1 MGRKRKSKATVAREQ
16 KERMR
21 SRRQSSVASIELA
34 PLGEEELLARR
45 LASPCEKNPSN
56 AQRLEP
62 PLGSLSIQSMDMPLS
77 SDSPPWVCTPPRV
90 PSPKLGVAG
99 QTKLVVE
106 TSLDVTSIIETKQ
119 KVQEYNTETILRINS
134 TEPNTRIYNT
144 ESNTTIYNT
153 ESILEI
159 NTEECNTESK
169 QEINN
174 ELMQEMQTE
183 PIPDVKT
190 KPKSVYRTQEIKDI
204 NISTLQTDQSDCEIE
219 SKMRLTLEFDE
230 PPKTKKAKLESVCSS
245 GFKMLPP
252 DVHLNIASGS
262 EQSNNIKSV
271 KVNGSSKNKI
281 NFIGGKVVIRNNKHS
296 SDSSHYSKIRSRKLI
311 QGKTENEETDLNL
324 VDQEETRN
332 EVRNLEKRYSVNQPF
347 MMQGSFH
354 QGDDRFRNNSGKQ
367 CVANSLTAIAYS
379 KLSLIDNWNTSFL
392 DKILIE
398 GNILYTWIHGDHEE
412 LLVTELPKMVEI
424 RDMIVKCNRK
434 ESIFA
439 LIDNTGKIEFN
450 VLSLD
455 HALQEALIDSDGCFV
470 CVKGFTSAII
480 RQNEKMYLFDSHA
493 RNCFGLQDSCGKSV
507 VIQINDVNSLY
518 QHFYNFVQG
527 DVNAEF
533 EVTGINIEIQD
544 EDSAT
549 NNLDRFIGNINKR
562 EVLEDENNSDVE
574 FIGVPTQTCYLFNPI
589 DYYTK
594 RKLCNIL
601 DIKSKFVLKNPLMPT
616 HSIGTPLKSK
626 QIIADGNCLFRA
638 ISYAVSN
645 RQENFKQIRNELVR
659 HILCHSHQFN
669 SFLDS
674 ETVNEYMKRTNM
686 IEDNVW
692 GTELEIIAAA
702 DLLKTDIFT
711 YLEGK
716 WIKYSSKQ
724 ICSKNNVNDQAIYLN
739 NVGNHYEVVLSV
751 LPGGIEAVTLN
762 RKGSVKKR
770 NQSGAEKDQMNLHY
784 ELSHEG
790 TMKRKYEQHELNF
803 PKKCLKEDENSFCLI
818 KKKTCLEWPS
828 KDLAVCKPRAPNQGL
843 TKTEKEKFKYQLDG
857 QFRFNKIEKQN
868 RKYEQDRSYRESKKR
883 KSIQKYAND
892 IEHNSYV
899 RKSSIQKYADDD
911 DFKSKV
917 KQASIQ
923 KYADDDD
930 FKREVKQASIQKYA
944 DDDDFKREV
953 KQASIQK
960 YADDDDFKRE
970 VKRASIQKYA
980 DDDDFKREV
989 KRASI
994 QKYADDDDFKRE
1006 VKRASIQ
1013 KYADDDDFKRE
1024 VKRASIQK
1032 YADDDDFK
1040 REVKRASIQK
1050 YADDDDFKREVK
1062 RASIQKYADDDD
1074 FKREVKRA
1082 SIQKYADDDDFKRE
1096 VKRASI
1102 QKYADD
1108 DDFKSKVKDQILT
1121 RRKKA
1126 KEDSNDVTKVIENF
1140 RKNVSKG
1147 PEFVCSCCFRL
1158 LFENQVVQCKR
1169 ELYKPGCGKDIA
1181 DICISEKYLHRCS
1194 EECKDECLYQGASR
1208 ATLWICYTCHRKILK
1223 GKIPAESFANNLAL
1237 EDIPLELNRLN
1248 QLEQHLISLN
1258 IPFMKIVALPK
1269 GGQKAVHGPC
1279 VCVPSDISKITT
1291 TLPRSEDDNCLVK
1304 VKLKRKLQYKGYE
1317 EYQFV
1322 DTKHLEEALSFLKEK
1337 NDWYSNV
1344 EINGEWLNPIPSS
1357 EDICVAE
1364 KKDNKSYTRPDRVK
1378 EDNVEDKSDKK
1389 EQEDA
1394 VDSYLDDSLQGVQ
1407 LDTCLQ
1413 PADIAQEALDLLF
1426 DQEFNLSPA
1435 EGNNPVSLLKENGI
1449 EAKTF
1454 PVHYPTGKNTWNED
1468 REEKLS
1474 LLRYFNLRLM
1484 SVENRFARDTSYIF
1498 FSQYMSELDRVM
1510 SNVQISL
1517 RKGSVFSE
1525 GQKVTSKMLCNKE
1538 SLNGLFRKDE
1548 AIKFMKPVRG
1558 TPPYWQ
1564 SIQKDIFCMIRQLG
1578 IPSFFASFSSADF
1591 RWKEIVETIL
1601 KQQGDIRNVD
1611 DLSWDEKCKV
1621 LCSNPATVAR
1631 MFDHRFHKFLKDV
1644 IMSDAEPIGHVIDY
1658 FYRVEFQQRGSP
1670 HTHCVFWIED
1680 APKFGVD
1687 DDDTVTKFID
1697 KYISCKLPLESDDP
1711 ELTDIVKTVQQH
1723 SKNHSKSCRKKGTE
1737 CRFNFPRPPSEKT
1750 FISRPIEDEEDEEH
1764 DEDADDSKKSDS
1776 ESSKPSEKTFIPC
1789 PMNHDDDH
1797 HHDKNTD
1804 GDINKKSESK
1814 GSILKAKQILA
1825 CLWVVIKEC
1834 EDKTLTTSELFL
1846 KAGLSQEDFQECFR
1860 WITNRNTVVLKRN
1873 KDELFIN
1880 QYNPHLLKS
1889 WNANMDIQYILDA
1902 YSCVVY
1908 IISYISKSE
1917 RELGLLLQQT
1927 KTEAADGNLDAQ
1939 RTMKKVGTAYFHFRE
1954 LSTQEAVFRVIGLR
1968 LKECSRKV
1976 QFIPLGE
1983 NPCRMSIPLK
1993 ELQQKSKTLKMKKSI
2008 DDASDDDDD
2017 GDSDDIWLKSI
2028 TDRYKNRPDLERF
2041 DQMCLATFCS
2051 EFSVLAETQIP
2062 NKINEDTTFKLKN
2075 DMGYIRKRT
2084 RTSDAVIK
2092 YARFSVESA
2101 PEQYYQSILQ
2111 LFLPYRL
2118 NEQLK
2123 PPQFLSYAD
2132 FYNSGFIKYS
2142 QMEDLSS
2149 VQNIVNFNMSKFVK
2163 KDKELEIA
2171 EKQLEERGYQEDAWA
2186 QLCPETEK
2194 ERHECN
2200 EVGENTTTQEVD
2212 SPELGIPDLNQI
2224 DKSTDKNE
2232 MVQKTSFSRSE
2243 VIPLLRTLNEKQKRI
2258 FFKIREWCN
2267 LKVNGK
2273 NPPPFHVFVTG
2284 GAGTG
2289 KSHLIKCLY
2298 YEATRILAHCSPNPD
2313 DLTVLLTAPTGTA
2326 AFNIN
2331 GLTIH
2336 SSLSIFKGL
2345 SVEKAMLGED
2355 KLNSLRSKLENLQIL
2370 IIDEVSMVNK
2380 RLLFFIHERLRQIKK
2395 RPEKY
2400 PYGGVS
2406 VIAVG
2411 DFYQLPPVKSKR
2423 SDKLYVNDPSNPLNY
2438 LWNDLFSVVELDEV
2452 MRQRED
2458 SLFAQLL
2465 NRLRVKQNNYP
2476 LKCSDQEMLKECID
2490 SGPDEALHIYATN
2503 NEINMYNNEM
2513 IMKLS
2518 SEPKLIEAQDFEKD
2532 KTTGKLTKRRQN
2544 FAKTN
2549 ICLPTSILLAEGA
2562 RVMMIKNEAVS
2573 DGLVNGVM
2581 GTVLSISEFS
2591 KGALPKNIYIHFDN
2605 DRVGKN
2611 AKVQKIING
2620 KRCVGLE
2627 PSTEIIPF
2635 SNGTRKQ
2642 YPLQLAWACT
2652 VHKVQGLTVQQAVV
2666 CLNKC
2671 FAYGQAYVAL
2681 SRVTSKNGLTILP
2694 IDDKTLNKKIYSD
2707 PDIKEGIKSMD
2718 NFLSQND
2725 TIVSNHKA
2733 GLSIVYHNIQGLKA
2747 HQNDLKANSDFQN
2760 ANYICLTETWLESCS
2775 DDVHLP
2781 NYKLHHLPRSAA
2793 FASNNPLYASLQEMS
2808 HGGVGV
2814 YVKLDS
2820 EYEELDI
2827 SQKNLECI
2835 IFKVPKMNVLI
2846 ATIYRTQKYQIEL
2859 FLRNVRALLS
2869 ELTQLSSSIIVLGD
2883 FNQDIMK
2890 GGRSIQDFMASFGF
2904 EQLVQEATTEG
2915 GTLIDH
2921 VYIKS
2926 CEKVQVSVIP
2936 TYYSYHDAI
2945 SVILEINPTT

>member
-1 MGRKRKSKATVAREQ
+1 
-16 KERMR
+16 
-21 SRRQSSVASIELA
+21 
-34 PLGEEELLARR
+34 
-45 LASPCEKNPSN
+45 
-56 AQRLEP
+56 
-62 PLGSLSIQSMDMPLS
+62 
-77 SDSPPWVCTPPRV
+77 
-90 PSPKLGVAG
+90 
-99 QTKLVVE
+99 
-106 TSLDVTSIIETKQ
+106 
-119 KVQEYNTETILRINS
+119 
-134 TEPNTRIYNT
+134 
-144 ESNTTIYNT
+144 
-153 ESILEI
+153 
-159 NTEECNTESK
+159 
-169 QEINN
+169 
-174 ELMQEMQTE
+174 MQ
-183 PIPDVKT
+183 
-190 KPKSVYRTQEIKDI
+190 
-204 NISTLQTDQSDCEIE
+204 
-219 SKMRLTLEFDE
+219 
-230 PPKTKKAKLESVCSS
+230 AK
-245 GFKMLPP
+245 
-252 DVHLNIASGS
+252 
-262 EQSNNIKSV
+262 
-271 KVNGSSKNKI
+271 
-281 NFIGGKVVIRNNKHS
+281 
-296 SDSSHYSKIRSRKLI
+296 
-311 QGKTENEETDLNL
+311 
-324 VDQEETRN
+324 
-332 EVRNLEKRYSVNQPF
+332 
-347 MMQGSFH
+347 
-354 QGDDRFRNNSGKQ
+354 
-367 CVANSLTAIAYS
+367 
-379 KLSLIDNWNTSFL
+379 
-392 DKILIE
+392 
-398 GNILYTWIHGDHEE
+398 
-412 LLVTELPKMVEI
+412 
-424 RDMIVKCNRK
+424 
-434 ESIFA
+434 
-439 LIDNTGKIEFN
+439 
-450 VLSLD
+450 
-455 HALQEALIDSDGCFV
+455 
-470 CVKGFTSAII
+470 
-480 RQNEKMYLFDSHA
+480 
-493 RNCFGLQDSCGKSV
+493 
-507 VIQINDVNSLY
+507 
-518 QHFYNFVQG
+518 
-527 DVNAEF
+527 
-533 EVTGINIEIQD
+533 
-544 EDSAT
+544 
-549 NNLDRFIGNINKR
+549 
-562 EVLEDENNSDVE
+562 
-574 FIGVPTQTCYLFNPI
+574 
-589 DYYTK
+589 
-594 RKLCNIL
+594 
-601 DIKSKFVLKNPLMPT
+601 
-616 HSIGTPLKSK
+616 
-626 QIIADGNCLFRA
+626 
-638 ISYAVSN
+638 
-645 RQENFKQIRNELVR
+645 
-659 HILCHSHQFN
+659 
-669 SFLDS
+669 
-674 ETVNEYMKRTNM
+674 
-686 IEDNVW
+686 
-692 GTELEIIAAA
+692 
-702 DLLKTDIFT
+702 
-711 YLEGK
+711 
-716 WIKYSSKQ
+716 
-724 ICSKNNVNDQAIYLN
+724 
-739 NVGNHYEVVLSV
+739 
-751 LPGGIEAVTLN
+751 
-762 RKGSVKKR
+762 
-770 NQSGAEKDQMNLHY
+770 
-784 ELSHEG
+784 
-790 TMKRKYEQHELNF
+790 
-803 PKKCLKEDENSFCLI
+803 
-818 KKKTCLEWPS
+818 
-828 KDLAVCKPRAPNQGL
+828 
-843 TKTEKEKFKYQLDG
+843 
-857 QFRFNKIEKQN
+857 
-868 RKYEQDRSYRESKKR
+868 
-883 KSIQKYAND
+883 
-892 IEHNSYV
+892 
-899 RKSSIQKYADDD
+899 KYADDD
-911 DFKSKV
+911 DFKSKL
-917 KQASIQ
+917 
-923 KYADDDD
+923 
-930 FKREVKQASIQKYA
+930 
-944 DDDDFKREV
+944 
-953 KQASIQK
+953 
-960 YADDDDFKRE
+960 
-970 VKRASIQKYA
+970 
-980 DDDDFKREV
+980 
-989 KRASI
+989 
-994 QKYADDDDFKRE
+994 
-1006 VKRASIQ
+1006 
-1013 KYADDDDFKRE
+1013 
-1024 VKRASIQK
+1024 
-1032 YADDDDFK
+1032 
-1040 REVKRASIQK
+1040 
-1050 YADDDDFKREVK
+1050 
-1062 RASIQKYADDDD
+1062 
-1074 FKREVKRA
+1074 
-1082 SIQKYADDDDFKRE
+1082 
-1096 VKRASI
+1096 
-1102 QKYADD
+1102 
-1108 DDFKSKVKDQILT
+1108 KDQLLT
-1121 RRKKA
+1121 RRQNA
-1126 KEDSNDVTKVIENF
+1126 KEESKDIIKVIENF
-1140 RKNVSKG
+1140 RESVSKG
-1147 PEFVCSCCFRL
+1147 PEFVCACCFRL
-1158 LFENQVVQCKR
+1158 CFENQVVQCKR
-1169 ELYKPGCGKDIA
+1169 ELYKPGSAKAIA
-1181 DICISEKYLHRCS
+1181 DTCISEKYLHICTD
-1194 EECKDECLYQGASR
+1194 ECRDECLFKQTNR
-1208 ATLWICYTCHRKILK
+1208 VTLWICYTCHRKILK

-1279 VCVPSDISKITT
+1279 VCVPSDISKVTT

-1344 EINGEWLNPIPSS
+1344 EINGEWLNPIPTS
-1357 EDICVAE
+1357 EIKCGAE
-1364 KKDNKSYTRPDRVK
+1364 KKDNESNTRTDRVIK
-1378 EDNVEDKSDKK
+1378 DNLEDKTDKK
-1389 EQEDA
+1389 EQENA
-1394 VDSYLDDSLQGVQ
+1394 VDSYLDESLQGVQ
-1407 LDTCLQ
+1407 FDTCLQ

-1435 EGNNPVSLLKENGI
+1435 EGNNPVSLLKEKGI

-1498 FSQYMSELDRVM
+1498 FCQYMSELDRVM

-1517 RKGSVFSE
+1517 RKGSVFSD

-1564 SIQKDIFCMIRQLG
+1564 SIQKDIFCMIR
-1578 IPSFFASFSSADF
+1578 
-1591 RWKEIVETIL
+1591 
-1601 KQQGDIRNVD
+1601 
-1611 DLSWDEKCKV
+1611 
-1621 LCSNPATVAR
+1621 
-1631 MFDHRFHKFLKDV
+1631 H
-1644 IMSDAEPIGHVIDY
+1644 
-1658 FYRVEFQQRGSP
+1658 
-1670 HTHCVFWIED
+1670 
-1680 APKFGVD
+1680 
-1687 DDDTVTKFID
+1687 
-1697 KYISCKLPLESDDP
+1697 DDP

-1750 FISRPIEDEEDEEH
+1750 FISRPIEDNEEDKEH
-1764 DEDADDSKKSDS
+1764 DKDADDGKKSES
-1776 ESSKPSEKTFIPC
+1776 ESSKPCEKTLIPC
-1789 PMNHDDDH
+1789 PMKHDDDH
-1797 HHDKNTD
+1797 HHDKQTD
-1804 GDINKKSESK
+1804 GDINEKSKSK
-1814 GSILKAKQILA
+1814 GSILKAKQMLA
-1825 CLWVVIKEC
+1825 CLWDVIKEC
-1834 EDKTLTTSELFL
+1834 EDKNLTTGELFL
-1846 KAGLSQEDFQECFR
+1846 KAGMSQEDFQECFR
-1860 WITNRNTVVLKRN
+1860 WITYRNTVVLKRN

-1927 KTEAADGNLDAQ
+1927 KIEAADGNLDAQ
-1939 RTMKKVGTAYFHFRE
+1939 QTMKKVGTAYFHFRE

-1976 QFIPLGE
+1976 QFIPVGE
-1983 NPCRMSIPLK
+1983 NPCRISRPLK

-2008 DDASDDDDD
+2008 DESSDDD

-2028 TDRYKNRPDLERF
+2028 TDRYTNRPDLERF

-2062 NKINEDTTFKLKN
+2062 KKINEDTTFKLKN

-2092 YARFSVESA
+2092 YARFSVETA

-2123 PPQFLSYAD
+2123 PPQFLSYED

-2142 QMEDLSS
+2142 QMEDLCS
-2149 VQNIVNFNMSKFVK
+2149 VQNKVNFNMSKFVK

-2212 SPELGIPDLNQI
+2212 SPELGIPDLNQ
-2224 DKSTDKNE
+2224 TDKPTDENV
-2232 MVQKTSFSRSE
+2232 MVQKTCFSRSE

-2267 LKVNGK
+2267 FKVNGK

-2380 RLLFFIHERLRQIKK
+2380 RLLFFIHQRLRQIKK

-2476 LKCSDQEMLKECID
+2476 LKSSDQEMLKECIN

-2591 KGALPKNIYIHFDN
+2591 KGALPNNIYIHFDN

-2611 AKVQKIING
+2611 AKLQKIING

-2627 PSTEIIPF
+2627 PSTENIPF

-2652 VHKVQGLTVQQAVV
+2652 VHKVQGLTVPQAVV

-2707 PDIKEGIKSMD
+2707 PDIMEGMKSMD

-2814 YVKLDS
+2814 YVKSDS
-2820 EYEELDI
+2820 EYEEFDI

-2859 FLRNVRALLS
+2859 FLRNVCALLS

-2883 FNQDIMK
+2883 FNQDIIK

-2926 CEKVQVSVIP
+2926 CVKVQVSVIP

-2945 SVILEINPTT
+2945 SVILEINPTS

>member
-1 MGRKRKSKATVAREQ
+1 M
-16 KERMR
+16 
-21 SRRQSSVASIELA
+21 L
-34 PLGEEELLARR
+34 
-45 LASPCEKNPSN
+45 
-56 AQRLEP
+56 
-62 PLGSLSIQSMDMPLS
+62 
-77 SDSPPWVCTPPRV
+77 
-90 PSPKLGVAG
+90 
-99 QTKLVVE
+99 
-106 TSLDVTSIIETKQ
+106 
-119 KVQEYNTETILRINS
+119 Y
-134 TEPNTRIYNT
+134 PN
-144 ESNTTIYNT
+144 
-153 ESILEI
+153 
-159 NTEECNTESK
+159 
-169 QEINN
+169 
-174 ELMQEMQTE
+174 
-183 PIPDVKT
+183 
-190 KPKSVYRTQEIKDI
+190 
-204 NISTLQTDQSDCEIE
+204 
-219 SKMRLTLEFDE
+219 
-230 PPKTKKAKLESVCSS
+230 
-245 GFKMLPP
+245 
-252 DVHLNIASGS
+252 VHLNIASGS
-262 EQSNNIKSV
+262 EQSNTIKSV

-281 NFIGGKVVIRNNKHS
+281 NFTGGKVDIRNNKHS
-296 SDSSHYSKIRSRKLI
+296 SDSSHYRKIRSRKADS
-311 QGKTENEETDLNL
+311 GKTENEETDLNL

-332 EVRNLEKRYSVNQPF
+332 EVRNLENTCSVNQPF

-379 KLSLIDNWNTSFL
+379 KLSLIDNWNMTFL
-392 DKILIE
+392 DEILIE
-398 GNILYTWIHGDHEE
+398 GNILYTWIHGDNEE

-434 ESIFA
+434 ESILA
-439 LIDNTGKIEFN
+439 LIDNNGKIEFN

-470 CVKGFTSAII
+470 CVRGFTSAII
-480 RQNEKMYLFDSHA
+480 RQNGKMYLFDSHA

-549 NNLDRFIGNINKR
+549 NNLDKFIGNINNR

-594 RKLCNIL
+594 KKLCNIL
-601 DIKSKFVLKNPLMPT
+601 DIKSKFVLKTPLMPT

-626 QIIADGNCLFRA
+626 QITADGNCLFRA

-659 HILCHSHQFN
+659 HILRHSHQFN

-751 LPGGIEAVTLN
+751 LPGGKEAVTLN
-762 RKGSVKKR
+762 SKESAKKR

-803 PKKCLKEDENSFCLI
+803 PKKCLKEDENSFGLI
-818 KKKTCLEWPS
+818 KKKTCLEWPV
-828 KDLAVCKPRAPNQGL
+828 KNLAVCKPLAPNQGF
-843 TKTEKEKFKYQLDG
+843 TKNEKDKLKYQLDG
-857 QFRFNKIEKQN
+857 QLRFNKIEKQN
-868 RKYEQDRSYRESKKR
+868 RSMNKTDHTGNQR
-883 KSIQKYAND
+883 KEKKYAD
-892 IEHNSYV
+892 DDDFKRIV
-899 RKSSIQKYADDD
+899 KQASIQKYADDD
-911 DFKSKV
+911 DFKRKV

-930 FKREVKQASIQKYA
+930 FKRK
-944 DDDDFKREV
+944 
-953 KQASIQK
+953 
-960 YADDDDFKRE
+960 

-980 DDDDFKREV
+980 DDDDFKT
-989 KRASI
+989 
-994 QKYADDDDFKRE
+994 
-1006 VKRASIQ
+1006 
-1013 KYADDDDFKRE
+1013 
-1024 VKRASIQK
+1024 
-1032 YADDDDFK
+1032 
-1040 REVKRASIQK
+1040 
-1050 YADDDDFKREVK
+1050 
-1062 RASIQKYADDDD
+1062 
-1074 FKREVKRA
+1074 
-1082 SIQKYADDDDFKRE
+1082 E

-1121 RRKKA
+1121 RRKNA
-1126 KEDSNDVTKVIENF
+1126 KEESNDVTKVIENF

-1279 VCVPSDISKITT
+1279 VCVPSDISKVTT

-1357 EDICVAE
+1357 ENICVAE
-1364 KKDNKSYTRPDRVK
+1364 KKDNKSYTRTDR
-1378 EDNVEDKSDKK
+1378 
-1389 EQEDA
+1389 
-1394 VDSYLDDSLQGVQ
+1394 
-1407 LDTCLQ
+1407 
-1413 PADIAQEALDLLF
+1413 
-1426 DQEFNLSPA
+1426 
-1435 EGNNPVSLLKENGI
+1435 
-1449 EAKTF
+1449 
-1454 PVHYPTGKNTWNED
+1454 
-1468 REEKLS
+1468 
-1474 LLRYFNLRLM
+1474 
-1484 SVENRFARDTSYIF
+1484 
-1498 FSQYMSELDRVM
+1498 
-1510 SNVQISL
+1510 
-1517 RKGSVFSE
+1517 
-1525 GQKVTSKMLCNKE
+1525 
-1538 SLNGLFRKDE
+1538 
-1548 AIKFMKPVRG
+1548 
-1558 TPPYWQ
+1558 
-1564 SIQKDIFCMIRQLG
+1564 
-1578 IPSFFASFSSADF
+1578 
-1591 RWKEIVETIL
+1591 
-1601 KQQGDIRNVD
+1601 
-1611 DLSWDEKCKV
+1611 
-1621 LCSNPATVAR
+1621 
-1631 MFDHRFHKFLKDV
+1631 
-1644 IMSDAEPIGHVIDY
+1644 
-1658 FYRVEFQQRGSP
+1658 
-1670 HTHCVFWIED
+1670 
-1680 APKFGVD
+1680 
-1687 DDDTVTKFID
+1687 FID

-1750 FISRPIEDEEDEEH
+1750 FISRPIEDEEDKEH

-1789 PMNHDDDH
+1789 PMKHDDH
-1797 HHDKNTD
+1797 HHHDKHTD
-1804 GDINKKSESK
+1804 GDINEKSESK
-1814 GSILKAKQILA
+1814 GSILKAKQMLA
-1825 CLWVVIKEC
+1825 CLWDVIKEC
-1834 EDKTLTTSELFL
+1834 EDKNLTTSELFL

-2008 DDASDDDDD
+2008 DDGSDDDD

-2028 TDRYKNRPDLERF
+2028 TD
-2041 DQMCLATFCS
+2041 
-2051 EFSVLAETQIP
+2051 
-2062 NKINEDTTFKLKN
+2062 
-2075 DMGYIRKRT
+2075 
-2084 RTSDAVIK
+2084 
-2092 YARFSVESA
+2092 
-2101 PEQYYQSILQ
+2101 
-2111 LFLPYRL
+2111 
-2118 NEQLK
+2118 
-2123 PPQFLSYAD
+2123 
-2132 FYNSGFIKYS
+2132 
-2142 QMEDLSS
+2142 
-2149 VQNIVNFNMSKFVK
+2149 
-2163 KDKELEIA
+2163 
-2171 EKQLEERGYQEDAWA
+2171 
-2186 QLCPETEK
+2186 
-2194 ERHECN
+2194 
-2200 EVGENTTTQEVD
+2200 
-2212 SPELGIPDLNQI
+2212 
-2224 DKSTDKNE
+2224 
-2232 MVQKTSFSRSE
+2232 
-2243 VIPLLRTLNEKQKRI
+2243 
-2258 FFKIREWCN
+2258 
-2267 LKVNGK
+2267 
-2273 NPPPFHVFVTG
+2273 
-2284 GAGTG
+2284 
-2289 KSHLIKCLY
+2289 
-2298 YEATRILAHCSPNPD
+2298 
-2313 DLTVLLTAPTGTA
+2313 
-2326 AFNIN
+2326 
-2331 GLTIH
+2331 
-2336 SSLSIFKGL
+2336 
-2345 SVEKAMLGED
+2345 
-2355 KLNSLRSKLENLQIL
+2355 
-2370 IIDEVSMVNK
+2370 
-2380 RLLFFIHERLRQIKK
+2380 
-2395 RPEKY
+2395 
-2400 PYGGVS
+2400 
-2406 VIAVG
+2406 
-2411 DFYQLPPVKSKR
+2411 
-2423 SDKLYVNDPSNPLNY
+2423 
-2438 LWNDLFSVVELDEV
+2438 
-2452 MRQRED
+2452 
-2458 SLFAQLL
+2458 
-2465 NRLRVKQNNYP
+2465 
-2476 LKCSDQEMLKECID
+2476 
-2490 SGPDEALHIYATN
+2490 
-2503 NEINMYNNEM
+2503 
-2513 IMKLS
+2513 
-2518 SEPKLIEAQDFEKD
+2518 
-2532 KTTGKLTKRRQN
+2532 
-2544 FAKTN
+2544 
-2549 ICLPTSILLAEGA
+2549 
-2562 RVMMIKNEAVS
+2562 
-2573 DGLVNGVM
+2573 
-2581 GTVLSISEFS
+2581 
-2591 KGALPKNIYIHFDN
+2591 
-2605 DRVGKN
+2605 
-2611 AKVQKIING
+2611 
-2620 KRCVGLE
+2620 
-2627 PSTEIIPF
+2627 
-2635 SNGTRKQ
+2635 
-2642 YPLQLAWACT
+2642 
-2652 VHKVQGLTVQQAVV
+2652 
-2666 CLNKC
+2666 
-2671 FAYGQAYVAL
+2671 
-2681 SRVTSKNGLTILP
+2681 
-2694 IDDKTLNKKIYSD
+2694 
-2707 PDIKEGIKSMD
+2707 
-2718 NFLSQND
+2718 
-2725 TIVSNHKA
+2725 
-2733 GLSIVYHNIQGLKA
+2733 
-2747 HQNDLKANSDFQN
+2747 
-2760 ANYICLTETWLESCS
+2760 S

-2814 YVKLDS
+2814 YVKSDS
-2820 EYEELDI
+2820 EYEEFDT

-2859 FLRNVRALLS
+2859 FLRNVGALLS

-2926 CEKVQVSVIP
+2926 CVKVQVSVIP

-2945 SVILEINPTT
+2945 SVILEINPTS

>member
-1 MGRKRKSKATVAREQ
+1 
-16 KERMR
+16 
-21 SRRQSSVASIELA
+21 
-34 PLGEEELLARR
+34 
-45 LASPCEKNPSN
+45 
-56 AQRLEP
+56 
-62 PLGSLSIQSMDMPLS
+62 
-77 SDSPPWVCTPPRV
+77 
-90 PSPKLGVAG
+90 
-99 QTKLVVE
+99 
-106 TSLDVTSIIETKQ
+106 
-119 KVQEYNTETILRINS
+119 
-134 TEPNTRIYNT
+134 
-144 ESNTTIYNT
+144 
-153 ESILEI
+153 
-159 NTEECNTESK
+159 
-169 QEINN
+169 
-174 ELMQEMQTE
+174 
-183 PIPDVKT
+183 
-190 KPKSVYRTQEIKDI
+190 
-204 NISTLQTDQSDCEIE
+204 
-219 SKMRLTLEFDE
+219 
-230 PPKTKKAKLESVCSS
+230 
-245 GFKMLPP
+245 
-252 DVHLNIASGS
+252 
-262 EQSNNIKSV
+262 
-271 KVNGSSKNKI
+271 
-281 NFIGGKVVIRNNKHS
+281 
-296 SDSSHYSKIRSRKLI
+296 
-311 QGKTENEETDLNL
+311 
-324 VDQEETRN
+324 
-332 EVRNLEKRYSVNQPF
+332 

-379 KLSLIDNWNTSFL
+379 KLSLIDNWNMTFL
-392 DKILIE
+392 DEILIE
-398 GNILYTWIHGDHEE
+398 GNILYTWIHGDNEE

-434 ESIFA
+434 ESILA
-439 LIDNTGKIEFN
+439 LIDNNGKIEFN

-470 CVKGFTSAII
+470 CVRGFTSAII
-480 RQNEKMYLFDSHA
+480 RQNGKMYLFDSHA

-544 EDSAT
+544 EDSVT
-549 NNLDRFIGNINKR
+549 NNVDKFIGNINNR

-601 DIKSKFVLKNPLMPT
+601 DIKSKFVLINPVMPI
-616 HSIGTPLKSK
+616 HNIGKPLKSK
-626 QIIADGNCLFRA
+626 QITADGNCLFRA

-645 RQENFKQIRNELVR
+645 RQENFKQIRKELVR
-659 HILCHSHQFN
+659 HILCHSDKFN

-674 ETVNEYMKRTNM
+674 ETVNEYMKRTYM

-751 LPGGIEAVTLN
+751 LPGGKEAVTLN
-762 RKGSVKKR
+762 SKESAKKR
-770 NQSGAEKDQMNLHY
+770 NQSGAEKDKMNLHY

-803 PKKCLKEDENSFCLI
+803 PKKCLKEDENSFGLI
-818 KKKTCLEWPS
+818 KKKTCLEWPG

-843 TKTEKEKFKYQLDG
+843 TKNEKEKLKYQLDG

-930 FKREVKQASIQKYA
+930 FKREVKRASIQKYADDDDFKSKVKQASIQKYA
-944 DDDDFKREV
+944 DDDDFKSKVKQASIQKYADDDDFRREV

-980 DDDDFKREV
+980 DDDDFR
-989 KRASI
+989 
-994 QKYADDDDFKRE
+994 
-1006 VKRASIQ
+1006 
-1013 KYADDDDFKRE
+1013 
-1024 VKRASIQK
+1024 
-1032 YADDDDFK
+1032 
-1040 REVKRASIQK
+1040 
-1050 YADDDDFKREVK
+1050 
-1062 RASIQKYADDDD
+1062 
-1074 FKREVKRA
+1074 
-1082 SIQKYADDDDFKRE
+1082 
-1096 VKRASI
+1096 
-1102 QKYADD
+1102 
-1108 DDFKSKVKDQILT
+1108 SKVKDQILT
-1121 RRKKA
+1121 RRKNA
-1126 KEDSNDVTKVIENF
+1126 KEDSSDVTKVIENF

-1158 LFENQVVQCKR
+1158 LFQNQVVQCKR

-1279 VCVPSDISKITT
+1279 VCVPSDISKVTT

-1357 EDICVAE
+1357 ENICVAE
-1364 KKDNKSYTRPDRVK
+1364 KKDNKSYTRTDRVK
-1378 EDNVEDKSDKK
+1378 EDNLEDKSDKK
-1389 EQEDA
+1389 EEDA

-1517 RKGSVFSE
+1517 RKGSVFSD

-1578 IPSFFASFSSADF
+1578 IPTFFASFSSADF

-1621 LCSNPATVAR
+1621 LCSNPATAAR

-1670 HTHCVFWIED
+1670 HTHCVFWVED
-1680 APKFGVD
+1680 APKFRVD

-1750 FISRPIEDEEDEEH
+1750 FISRPIEDDEEDKEH
-1764 DEDADDSKKSDS
+1764 DKDADDGKKSES
-1776 ESSKPSEKTFIPC
+1776 ESSKPCEKTFIPC
-1789 PMNHDDDH
+1789 PMKHDDDDH
-1797 HHDKNTD
+1797 HDKHTD
-1804 GDINKKSESK
+1804 GDINEKSKSK
-1814 GSILKAKQILA
+1814 GSILKAKQMLT
-1825 CLWVVIKEC
+1825 CLWDVIKEC
-1834 EDKTLTTSELFL
+1834 EDKNLTTGELFS

-1873 KDELFIN
+1873 KNELFIN

-1927 KTEAADGNLDAQ
+1927 KIEAADGNLDAQ

-1976 QFIPLGE
+1976 QFIPVGE
-1983 NPCRMSIPLK
+1983 NPCRISIPLK
-1993 ELQQKSKTLKMKKSI
+1993 ELQQKSKTSKMKKSI
-2008 DDASDDDDD
+2008 DDSSDDD

-2028 TDRYKNRPDLERF
+2028 TDRYTNRPDLERF

-2092 YARFSVESA
+2092 YARFSVETA

-2123 PPQFLSYAD
+2123 PPQFLSYED

-2200 EVGENTTTQEVD
+2200 EVGENTTSQEVD
-2212 SPELGIPDLNQI
+2212 SPELEIPDLNQ
-2224 DKSTDKNE
+2224 TDKPTDENG
-2232 MVQKTSFSRSE
+2232 MVQKTCFSRSE

-2273 NPPPFHVFVTG
+2273 NPSPFHVFVTG

-2476 LKCSDQEMLKECID
+2476 LKSSDQEMLKECID

-2562 RVMMIKNEAVS
+2562 RVMIIKNEAVS

-2581 GTVLSISEFS
+2581 GTVFSISEFS

-2627 PSTEIIPF
+2627 PSTENIPF

-2652 VHKVQGLTVQQAVV
+2652 VHKVQGLTVPQAVV

-2707 PDIKEGIKSMD
+2707 PDIMQGIKSMD
-2718 NFLSQND
+2718 NFLSEND
-2725 TIVSNHKA
+2725 TEVSNHKA

-2747 HQNDLKANSDFQN
+2747 HQNDLKVNSDFQN

-2814 YVKLDS
+2814 YVKSDS
-2820 EYEELDI
+2820 EYEDFDI

-2859 FLRNVRALLS
+2859 FLRNVGALLS

-2890 GGRSIQDFMASFGF
+2890 GGRSIPDFMASWGF

-2926 CEKVQVSVIP
+2926 CVKVQIKFLDVSSKEVKSI
-2936 TYYSYHDAI
+2936 
-2945 SVILEINPTT
+2945 V

>member
-1 MGRKRKSKATVAREQ
+1 
-16 KERMR
+16 
-21 SRRQSSVASIELA
+21 
-34 PLGEEELLARR
+34 
-45 LASPCEKNPSN
+45 
-56 AQRLEP
+56 
-62 PLGSLSIQSMDMPLS
+62 
-77 SDSPPWVCTPPRV
+77 
-90 PSPKLGVAG
+90 
-99 QTKLVVE
+99 
-106 TSLDVTSIIETKQ
+106 
-119 KVQEYNTETILRINS
+119 
-134 TEPNTRIYNT
+134 
-144 ESNTTIYNT
+144 
-153 ESILEI
+153 
-159 NTEECNTESK
+159 
-169 QEINN
+169 
-174 ELMQEMQTE
+174 
-183 PIPDVKT
+183 
-190 KPKSVYRTQEIKDI
+190 
-204 NISTLQTDQSDCEIE
+204 
-219 SKMRLTLEFDE
+219 
-230 PPKTKKAKLESVCSS
+230 
-245 GFKMLPP
+245 
-252 DVHLNIASGS
+252 
-262 EQSNNIKSV
+262 
-271 KVNGSSKNKI
+271 
-281 NFIGGKVVIRNNKHS
+281 
-296 SDSSHYSKIRSRKLI
+296 
-311 QGKTENEETDLNL
+311 
-324 VDQEETRN
+324 
-332 EVRNLEKRYSVNQPF
+332 

-379 KLSLIDNWNTSFL
+379 KLSLIDNWNMTFL

-398 GNILYTWIHGDHEE
+398 GNILYTWIHGDNEE

-439 LIDNTGKIEFN
+439 LIDNNGKIEFN

-470 CVKGFTSAII
+470 CVRGFTSAII
-480 RQNEKMYLFDSHA
+480 RQNGKMYLFDSHA
-493 RNCFGLQDSCGKSV
+493 RNCFGLQDSCGKSI

-549 NNLDRFIGNINKR
+549 NNLDKFIGNINNR
-562 EVLEDENNSDVE
+562 EVIVDENNSDVE

-594 RKLCNIL
+594 KKLCNIL
-601 DIKSKFVLKNPLMPT
+601 DIKSKFVLKNPLMPA
-616 HSIGTPLKSK
+616 HNIGTPLKSK
-626 QIIADGNCLFRA
+626 QITADGNCLFRA

-659 HILCHSHQFN
+659 HILRHSHQFN

-739 NVGNHYEVVLSV
+739 NVGNHYEVVISV
-751 LPGGIEAVTLN
+751 LPGGKEAVTLN
-762 RKGSVKKR
+762 SKESAKKR
-770 NQSGAEKDQMNLHY
+770 NQSGSEKDQMNLHY

-790 TMKRKYEQHELNF
+790 TMKRKYEQHEFNF
-803 PKKCLKEDENSFCLI
+803 PKKCLKEDENSFGLI
-818 KKKTCLEWPS
+818 KKKTCLEWPG
-828 KDLAVCKPRAPNQGL
+828 KDLAVCKTRAPNQGL
-843 TKTEKEKFKYQLDG
+843 TKTEKEKLKYQLDG
-857 QFRFNKIEKQN
+857 QFRFNKLEKQN
-868 RKYEQDRSYRESKKR
+868 RKYEQDRSYKEKLSQTSKEKYRNDAKYRESKKR

-899 RKSSIQKYADDD
+899 RNSSIQKYADDD

-923 KYADDDD
+923 KYADDDN
-930 FKREVKQASIQKYA
+930 FKSKVKQASIQKYA
-944 DDDDFKREV
+944 DN
-953 KQASIQK
+953 
-960 YADDDDFKRE
+960 
-970 VKRASIQKYA
+970 
-980 DDDDFKREV
+980 
-989 KRASI
+989 
-994 QKYADDDDFKRE
+994 
-1006 VKRASIQ
+1006 
-1013 KYADDDDFKRE
+1013 
-1024 VKRASIQK
+1024 
-1032 YADDDDFK
+1032 
-1040 REVKRASIQK
+1040 
-1050 YADDDDFKREVK
+1050 
-1062 RASIQKYADDDD
+1062 
-1074 FKREVKRA
+1074 
-1082 SIQKYADDDDFKRE
+1082 
-1096 VKRASI
+1096 
-1102 QKYADD
+1102 

-1121 RRKKA
+1121 RRKNA

-1279 VCVPSDISKITT
+1279 VCVPSDISKVTS

-1357 EDICVAE
+1357 ENICVAE
-1364 KKDNKSYTRPDRVK
+1364 KKDHKSCTRIDRVK
-1378 EDNVEDKSDKK
+1378 EDNLEDKTDKK

-1413 PADIAQEALDLLF
+1413 PADIAQDALDLLF

-1517 RKGSVFSE
+1517 RKGSVFSD

-1564 SIQKDIFCMIRQLG
+1564 SVQKDIFCMIRQLG

-1611 DLSWDEKCKV
+1611 SLSWDEKCKV
-1621 LCSNPATVAR
+1621 LCSNPVTTTR

-1644 IMSDAEPIGHVIDY
+1644 IMSGAEPIGHVIDY

-1670 HTHCVFWIED
+1670 HTHCVFWVED

-1750 FISRPIEDEEDEEH
+1750 FISRPIEDNEEDKEH
-1764 DEDADDSKKSDS
+1764 DEDADDGKKSDS
-1776 ESSKPSEKTFIPC
+1776 ESSKPSEKIFIPC
-1789 PMNHDDDH
+1789 PMKHDDND
-1797 HHDKNTD
+1797 HHDKHTD

-1814 GSILKAKQILA
+1814 GSILKAKQMLA
-1825 CLWVVIKEC
+1825 CLWNVIKEC

-2008 DDASDDDDD
+2008 DDGSDDDDDDDDDD

-2028 TDRYKNRPDLERF
+2028 TDRYKDRPDLERF

-2132 FYNSGFIKYS
+2132 FYNSGFIRYS

-2163 KDKELEIA
+2163 KDQELEIA

-2200 EVGENTTTQEVD
+2200 EIGENTTTQEVD
-2212 SPELGIPDLNQI
+2212 SPELGIPDLNQT

-2232 MVQKTSFSRSE
+2232 MVQKTSFTRSE

-2476 LKCSDQEMLKECID
+2476 LKSSDQEMLKECID

-2591 KGALPKNIYIHFDN
+2591 KGALPNNIYIHFDN

-2611 AKVQKIING
+2611 AKIQKIING

-2627 PSTEIIPF
+2627 PSTENIPF

-2652 VHKVQGLTVQQAVV
+2652 VHKVQGLTVPQAVV

-2681 SRVTSKNGLTILP
+2681 SRVTSKKGLTILP

-2707 PDIKEGIKSMD
+2707 PDIMEGIKSMD
-2718 NFLSQND
+2718 FFLSQND

-2814 YVKLDS
+2814 YVKSDS
-2820 EYEELDI
+2820 EYEEFDI

-2835 IFKVPKMNVLI
+2835 IFKVPKMNVVI

-2859 FLRNVRALLS
+2859 FLRNVHALLS
-2869 ELTQLSSSIIVLGD
+2869 ELVQLSSSIIVLGD
-2883 FNQDIMK
+2883 FNQDIIK

>member
-1 MGRKRKSKATVAREQ
+1 
-16 KERMR
+16 
-21 SRRQSSVASIELA
+21 
-34 PLGEEELLARR
+34 
-45 LASPCEKNPSN
+45 
-56 AQRLEP
+56 
-62 PLGSLSIQSMDMPLS
+62 
-77 SDSPPWVCTPPRV
+77 
-90 PSPKLGVAG
+90 
-99 QTKLVVE
+99 
-106 TSLDVTSIIETKQ
+106 
-119 KVQEYNTETILRINS
+119 
-134 TEPNTRIYNT
+134 
-144 ESNTTIYNT
+144 
-153 ESILEI
+153 
-159 NTEECNTESK
+159 
-169 QEINN
+169 
-174 ELMQEMQTE
+174 
-183 PIPDVKT
+183 
-190 KPKSVYRTQEIKDI
+190 
-204 NISTLQTDQSDCEIE
+204 
-219 SKMRLTLEFDE
+219 
-230 PPKTKKAKLESVCSS
+230 
-245 GFKMLPP
+245 
-252 DVHLNIASGS
+252 
-262 EQSNNIKSV
+262 
-271 KVNGSSKNKI
+271 
-281 NFIGGKVVIRNNKHS
+281 
-296 SDSSHYSKIRSRKLI
+296 
-311 QGKTENEETDLNL
+311 
-324 VDQEETRN
+324 
-332 EVRNLEKRYSVNQPF
+332 

-379 KLSLIDNWNTSFL
+379 KLSLIDNWNMTFL

-398 GNILYTWIHGDHEE
+398 GNILYTWIHGDNEE

-439 LIDNTGKIEFN
+439 LIDNNGKIEFN

-470 CVKGFTSAII
+470 CVRGFTSAII
-480 RQNEKMYLFDSHA
+480 RQNGKMYLFDSHA

-544 EDSAT
+544 EDSVT
-549 NNLDRFIGNINKR
+549 NNLDKFIGNINNR

-589 DYYTK
+589 DYCTK

-601 DIKSKFVLKNPLMPT
+601 DIKSKFVLKIPLMPT

-626 QIIADGNCLFRA
+626 QITADGNCLFRA

-659 HILCHSHQFN
+659 HILRHSHQFN

-751 LPGGIEAVTLN
+751 LPGGKEEVTL
-762 RKGSVKKR
+762 KSKESAKKR
-770 NQSGAEKDQMNLHY
+770 NQSGIEKDQMNLHY

-790 TMKRKYEQHELNF
+790 TMKRKYEQHELNI
-803 PKKCLKEDENSFCLI
+803 PKKVLKREKNSFGLI
-818 KKKTCLEWPS
+818 VEEKYLLERPR
-828 KDLAVCKPRAPNQGL
+828 KEPGVCKPPGIEEGF
-843 TKTEKEKFKYQLDG
+843 KKSEKEKMKYQMDP
-857 QFRFNKIEKQN
+857 QFRFNKLEKKKMRYKQDKSYKEGLIQTGKE
-868 RKYEQDRSYRESKKR
+868 KYMNDAKYRQYIQQASKDKYISDKKYRESKKIG
-883 KSIQKYAND
+883 SIQKYAND
-892 IEHNSYV
+892 EEH
-899 RKSSIQKYADDD
+899 KSAVKQASIQKYADDDEFKGEVKQASIQKYADDD
-911 DFKSKV
+911 DFKRKVKQASIQKYADDDDFKRKVKQASIQKYADDDEFKSEVKQASIQKYADDDDFKRKVKQASIQKYADDDDFKRKVKQASIQKYADDDDFKRKVKQASIQKYADDDEFKSKV

-930 FKREVKQASIQKYA
+930 
-944 DDDDFKREV
+944 DFKI
-953 KQASIQK
+953 KL
-960 YADDDDFKRE
+960 
-970 VKRASIQKYA
+970 
-980 DDDDFKREV
+980 
-989 KRASI
+989 
-994 QKYADDDDFKRE
+994 
-1006 VKRASIQ
+1006 
-1013 KYADDDDFKRE
+1013 
-1024 VKRASIQK
+1024 
-1032 YADDDDFK
+1032 
-1040 REVKRASIQK
+1040 
-1050 YADDDDFKREVK
+1050 
-1062 RASIQKYADDDD
+1062 
-1074 FKREVKRA
+1074 
-1082 SIQKYADDDDFKRE
+1082 
-1096 VKRASI
+1096 
-1102 QKYADD
+1102 
-1108 DDFKSKVKDQILT
+1108 KDQLLT
-1121 RRKKA
+1121 RRQNA
-1126 KEDSNDVTKVIENF
+1126 KEESKDIIKVIENF
-1140 RKNVSKG
+1140 RENVSKG
-1147 PEFVCSCCFRL
+1147 PEFVCACCFRL
-1158 LFENQVVQCKR
+1158 CFENQVVQCKR
-1169 ELYKPGCGKDIA
+1169 ELYKPGSAKAIA
-1181 DICISEKYLHRCS
+1181 DTCISEKYLHICS
-1194 EECKDECLYQGASR
+1194 NECRDECLFKQTNR
-1208 ATLWICYTCHRKILK
+1208 VTLWICYTCHRKILK

-1279 VCVPSDISKITT
+1279 VCVPSDISKVTT

-1344 EINGEWLNPIPSS
+1344 EIDGEWLNPIPTS
-1357 EDICVAE
+1357 EIKCGAD
-1364 KKDNKSYTRPDRVK
+1364 KKDNESNTRTDRVIK
-1378 EDNVEDKSDKK
+1378 DNLEDKTGKK

-1407 LDTCLQ
+1407 FDTCLQ

-1426 DQEFNLSPA
+1426 DQEFNISPA
-1435 EGNNPVSLLKENGI
+1435 EGNNPVSLLKEKGI

-1498 FSQYMSELDRVM
+1498 FCQYMSELDRVM

-1517 RKGSVFSE
+1517 RKGSVFSD

-1578 IPSFFASFSSADF
+1578 IPTFFASFSSADF

-1621 LCSNPATVAR
+1621 LCSNPATAAR

-1670 HTHCVFWIED
+1670 HTHCVFWVED

-1687 DDDTVTKFID
+1687 NDDTVTKFID
-1697 KYISCKLPLESDDP
+1697 KYISCKLPLENDDP

-1750 FISRPIEDEEDEEH
+1750 FISRPIEDNEEDKEH
-1764 DEDADDSKKSDS
+1764 DKDADDGNKSES
-1776 ESSKPSEKTFIPC
+1776 ESSKPCEKTFIPC
-1789 PMNHDDDH
+1789 PMKPDDH
-1797 HHDKNTD
+1797 HHHDKHTD
-1804 GDINKKSESK
+1804 GDINEKSESK
-1814 GSILKAKQILA
+1814 GSILKAKQMLA
-1825 CLWVVIKEC
+1825 CLWDVIKEC
-1834 EDKTLTTSELFL
+1834 EDKSLTTGELFL
-1846 KAGLSQEDFQECFR
+1846 KAGMSQEDFQECFR
-1860 WITNRNTVVLKRN
+1860 WITYRNTVVLKRN

-1927 KTEAADGNLDAQ
+1927 KIEAADGNLDAQ
-1939 RTMKKVGTAYFHFRE
+1939 QTMKKVGTAYFHFRE

-1976 QFIPLGE
+1976 QFIPVGE
-1983 NPCRMSIPLK
+1983 NPCRISRPLK

-2008 DDASDDDDD
+2008 DESSDDD

-2028 TDRYKNRPDLERF
+2028 TDRYTNRPDLERF

-2092 YARFSVESA
+2092 YARFSVETA

-2123 PPQFLSYAD
+2123 PPQFLSYED

-2142 QMEDLSS
+2142 QMEDLCS
-2149 VQNIVNFNMSKFVK
+2149 VQNKVNFNMSKFVK

-2200 EVGENTTTQEVD
+2200 EVGENTTTQEVE
-2212 SPELGIPDLNQI
+2212 SPELEIPDLNQ
-2224 DKSTDKNE
+2224 TDKPTENG
-2232 MVQKTSFSRSE
+2232 MVQKTCFSRSE

-2267 LKVNGK
+2267 FKVNGK

-2380 RLLFFIHERLRQIKK
+2380 RLLFFIHQRLRQIKK

-2476 LKCSDQEMLKECID
+2476 LKSSDQEMLKECID

-2532 KTTGKLTKRRQN
+2532 KTTGKLMKRRQN
-2544 FAKTN
+2544 FSKTN

-2591 KGALPKNIYIHFDN
+2591 KGALPNNIYIHFDN

-2627 PSTEIIPF
+2627 PSTENIPF

-2652 VHKVQGLTVQQAVV
+2652 VHKVQGLTVPQAVV

-2707 PDIKEGIKSMD
+2707 PDIMEGMKSMD

-2814 YVKLDS
+2814 YVKSDS
-2820 EYEELDI
+2820 EYEEFDT

-2859 FLRNVRALLS
+2859 FLRNVHALLS

-2883 FNQDIMK
+2883 FNQDIIK
-2890 GGRSIQDFMASFGF
+2890 GGSSIQDFMASFGF

-2926 CEKVQVSVIP
+2926 CVKVQVSVIP

-2945 SVILEINPTT
+2945 SVILEINPTS

>member
-1 MGRKRKSKATVAREQ
+1 
-16 KERMR
+16 
-21 SRRQSSVASIELA
+21 
-34 PLGEEELLARR
+34 
-45 LASPCEKNPSN
+45 
-56 AQRLEP
+56 
-62 PLGSLSIQSMDMPLS
+62 
-77 SDSPPWVCTPPRV
+77 
-90 PSPKLGVAG
+90 
-99 QTKLVVE
+99 
-106 TSLDVTSIIETKQ
+106 
-119 KVQEYNTETILRINS
+119 
-134 TEPNTRIYNT
+134 
-144 ESNTTIYNT
+144 
-153 ESILEI
+153 
-159 NTEECNTESK
+159 
-169 QEINN
+169 
-174 ELMQEMQTE
+174 
-183 PIPDVKT
+183 
-190 KPKSVYRTQEIKDI
+190 
-204 NISTLQTDQSDCEIE
+204 
-219 SKMRLTLEFDE
+219 
-230 PPKTKKAKLESVCSS
+230 
-245 GFKMLPP
+245 
-252 DVHLNIASGS
+252 
-262 EQSNNIKSV
+262 
-271 KVNGSSKNKI
+271 
-281 NFIGGKVVIRNNKHS
+281 
-296 SDSSHYSKIRSRKLI
+296 
-311 QGKTENEETDLNL
+311 
-324 VDQEETRN
+324 
-332 EVRNLEKRYSVNQPF
+332 

-379 KLSLIDNWNTSFL
+379 KLSLIDNWNMTFL

-398 GNILYTWIHGDHEE
+398 GNILYTWIHGDNEE

-439 LIDNTGKIEFN
+439 LIDNNGKIEFN

-470 CVKGFTSAII
+470 CVRGFTSAII
-480 RQNEKMYLFDSHA
+480 RQNGKMYLFDSHA
-493 RNCFGLQDSCGKSV
+493 RNCFGLQDSCGKSI

-549 NNLDRFIGNINKR
+549 NNLDKFIGNINNR
-562 EVLEDENNSDVE
+562 EVIVDENNSDVE
-574 FIGVPTQTCYLFNPI
+574 FI
-589 DYYTK
+589 
-594 RKLCNIL
+594 
-601 DIKSKFVLKNPLMPT
+601 
-616 HSIGTPLKSK
+616 
-626 QIIADGNCLFRA
+626 
-638 ISYAVSN
+638 
-645 RQENFKQIRNELVR
+645 
-659 HILCHSHQFN
+659 
-669 SFLDS
+669 
-674 ETVNEYMKRTNM
+674 VNEYMKRTNM

-739 NVGNHYEVVLSV
+739 NVGNHYEVVISV
-751 LPGGIEAVTLN
+751 LPGGKEAVTLN
-762 RKGSVKKR
+762 SKESAKKR
-770 NQSGAEKDQMNLHY
+770 NQSGSEKDQMNLHY

-790 TMKRKYEQHELNF
+790 TMKRKYEQHEFNF
-803 PKKCLKEDENSFCLI
+803 PKKCLKEDENSFGLI
-818 KKKTCLEWPS
+818 KKKTCLEWPG
-828 KDLAVCKPRAPNQGL
+828 KDLAVCKTRAPNQGL
-843 TKTEKEKFKYQLDG
+843 TKTEKEKLKYQLDG
-857 QFRFNKIEKQN
+857 QFRFNKLEKQN
-868 RKYEQDRSYRESKKR
+868 RKYEQDRSYKEKLSQTSKEKYRNDAKYRESKKR

-899 RKSSIQKYADDD
+899 RNSSIQKYADDD

-923 KYADDDD
+923 KYADDDN
-930 FKREVKQASIQKYA
+930 FKSKVKQASIQKYA
-944 DDDDFKREV
+944 DN
-953 KQASIQK
+953 
-960 YADDDDFKRE
+960 
-970 VKRASIQKYA
+970 
-980 DDDDFKREV
+980 
-989 KRASI
+989 
-994 QKYADDDDFKRE
+994 
-1006 VKRASIQ
+1006 
-1013 KYADDDDFKRE
+1013 
-1024 VKRASIQK
+1024 
-1032 YADDDDFK
+1032 
-1040 REVKRASIQK
+1040 
-1050 YADDDDFKREVK
+1050 
-1062 RASIQKYADDDD
+1062 
-1074 FKREVKRA
+1074 
-1082 SIQKYADDDDFKRE
+1082 
-1096 VKRASI
+1096 
-1102 QKYADD
+1102 

-1121 RRKKA
+1121 RRKNA

-1279 VCVPSDISKITT
+1279 VCVPSDISKVTS

-1357 EDICVAE
+1357 ENICVAE
-1364 KKDNKSYTRPDRVK
+1364 KKDHKSCTRIDRVK
-1378 EDNVEDKSDKK
+1378 EDNLEDKTDKK

-1413 PADIAQEALDLLF
+1413 PADIAQDALDLLF

-1517 RKGSVFSE
+1517 RKGSVFSD

-1564 SIQKDIFCMIRQLG
+1564 SVQKDIFCMIRQLG

-1611 DLSWDEKCKV
+1611 SLSWDEKCKV
-1621 LCSNPATVAR
+1621 LCSNPVTTTR

-1644 IMSDAEPIGHVIDY
+1644 IMSGAEPIGHVIDY

-1670 HTHCVFWIED
+1670 HTHCVFWVED

-1750 FISRPIEDEEDEEH
+1750 FISRPIEDNEEDKEH
-1764 DEDADDSKKSDS
+1764 DEDADDGKKSDS
-1776 ESSKPSEKTFIPC
+1776 ESSKPSEKIFIPC
-1789 PMNHDDDH
+1789 PMKHDDND
-1797 HHDKNTD
+1797 HHDKHTD

-1814 GSILKAKQILA
+1814 GSILKAKQMLA
-1825 CLWVVIKEC
+1825 CLWNVIKEC

-2008 DDASDDDDD
+2008 DDGSDDDDDDDDDD

-2028 TDRYKNRPDLERF
+2028 TDRYKDRPDLERF

-2132 FYNSGFIKYS
+2132 FYNSGFIRYS

-2163 KDKELEIA
+2163 KDQELEIA

-2200 EVGENTTTQEVD
+2200 EIGENTTTQEVD
-2212 SPELGIPDLNQI
+2212 SPELGIPDLNQT

-2232 MVQKTSFSRSE
+2232 MVQKTSFTRSE

-2476 LKCSDQEMLKECID
+2476 LKSSDQEMLKECID

-2591 KGALPKNIYIHFDN
+2591 KGALPNNIYIHFDN

-2611 AKVQKIING
+2611 AKIQKIING

-2627 PSTEIIPF
+2627 PSTENIPF

-2652 VHKVQGLTVQQAVV
+2652 VHKVQGLTVPQAVV

-2681 SRVTSKNGLTILP
+2681 SRVTSKKGLTILP

-2707 PDIKEGIKSMD
+2707 PDIMEGIKSMD
-2718 NFLSQND
+2718 FFLSQND

-2814 YVKLDS
+2814 YVKSDS
-2820 EYEELDI
+2820 EYEEFDI

-2835 IFKVPKMNVLI
+2835 IFKVPKMNVVI

-2859 FLRNVRALLS
+2859 FLRNVHALLS
-2869 ELTQLSSSIIVLGD
+2869 ELVQLSSSIIVLGD
-2883 FNQDIMK
+2883 FNQDIIK

-2926 CEKVQVSVIP
+2926 CEKVQIKFVVVSSKEVKSI
-2936 TYYSYHDAI
+2936 
-2945 SVILEINPTT
+2945 V